1 MASEILAVP
10 EENLLEFIKIV
21 RAGLKATKKVTP
33 DVKRALNQWCKE
45 EEAYMKGL
53 ADED

>member
-21 RAGLKATKKVTP
+21 RAGLKAVKKVTP
-33 DVKRALNQWCKE
+33 DVREALTEWCDG
-45 EEAYMKGL
+45 EEAYMKGT
-53 ADED
+53 DED